1 MSDPTDPTAAAP
13 FADGSVSLRVYPH
26 NELDAPGV
34 ADTLLGHAAAA
45 SDAGFDGV
53 MTSEHHGGFA
63 GYLPNPLQ
71 VAGWMLD
78 RMPHGWAAACPVLLP
93 LRPTALL
100 AEEVAW
106 LAVRHPG
113 RVGVGVAPG
122 ALDLDFR
129 VMDVPQDQAVPL
141 FKNGLPRLAAMLRGA
156 ELGDLAGDRALAAC
170 ADRPVPVLSTAMSP
184 AAVRRA
190 AAAGAG
196 IIYDGASEPGRLR
209 DLTDRYVEAGGTGA
223 RVLIRRVWLG
233 DPPKDAFER
242 QSAIYRS
249 YTPDAAQRHW
259 RDTGFVCHDDPAA
272 LADELAATLRDT
284 GATCLNLRVQVP
296 GVTPDRAR
304 DQIRALGAEVLPL
317 LRARTANHPDEETP

>member
-1 MSDPTDPTAAAP
+1 MSDRSSGV
-13 FADGSVSLRVYPH
+13 FADGSVSVRIYPH
-26 NELDAPGV
+26 NELHAPGI
-34 ADTLLGHAAAA
+34 AAALLGHAALA
-45 SDAGFDGV
+45 SEAGFDGV

-78 RMPHGWAAACPVLLP
+78 AMASGWAAACPLLLP
-93 LRPTALL
+93 LRPVGLL

-113 RVGVGVAPG
+113 RVGIGVAPG

-129 VMDVPQDQAVPL
+129 IADVPRDEALPR
-141 FKNGLPRLAAMLRGA
+141 FRDGLPRLAAMLRGD
-156 ELGDLAGDRALAAC
+156 ELGELSGDRALAAC
-170 ADRPVPVLSTAMSP
+170 ADTPVPVISTAMSP

-196 IIYDGASEPGRLR
+196 IIFDGASEATRLR
-209 DLTDRYVEAGGTGA
+209 ELTDRYREAGGTHA

-233 DPPKDAFER
+233 DPPRAAFER
-242 QSAIYRS
+242 QSDLYRS
-249 YTPDAAQRHW
+249 YSPQAAQRHW
-259 RDTGFVCHDDPAA
+259 RDTGFICHDDPAD
-272 LADELAATLRDT
+272 LAAELAATMRDT

-296 GVTPDRAR
+296 GVDADAAR
-304 DQIRALGAEVLPL
+304 EQIRALGGEVLPL
-317 LRARTANHPDEETP
+317 LRTHLSTHPEEQTT

>member
-1 MSDPTDPTAAAP
+1 MAAASSAA
-13 FADGSVSLRVYPH
+13 FADGSISLRIYPH
-26 NELDAPGV
+26 NELDAAGV
-34 ADTLLGHAAAA
+34 AAELLGHAAAA
-45 SDAGFDGV
+45 SESGFDGV

-78 RMPHGWAAACPVLLP
+78 RMPRGWAAACPVLLP
-93 LRPTALL
+93 LRPVAML

-122 ALDLDFR
+122 ALDLDFN
-129 VMDVPQDQAVPL
+129 VMDVPRDDAMPR
-141 FKNGLPRLAAMLRGA
+141 FRDGLPRLARMLRGE
-156 ELGDLAGDRALAAC
+156 ELGELEGDRALAAC
-170 ADRPVPVLSTAMSP
+170 AKAPVTVISTAMSP
-184 AAVRRA
+184 PAVRRA

-196 IIYDGASEPGRLR
+196 IIYDGASDPARIRE
-209 DLTDRYVEAGGTGA
+209 LTERYVEAGGTQP

-233 DPPKDAFER
+233 DPPREAFER
-242 QSAIYRS
+242 QRDVYAS
-249 YTPDAAQRHW
+249 YTPEAAQRHW

-272 LADELAATLRDT
+272 LAEELAATVRDT

-296 GVTPDRAR
+296 GVTADAAR
-304 DQIRALGAEVLPL
+304 EQIRALGAEVLPK
-317 LRARTANHPDEETP
+317 LRAQSLT